1 MKDVIIHMT
10 FAKVFLYKGVTLE
23 WHDYLG
29 PIILR
34 RNTEVERNYKN
45 VSLRTWGLVN
55 KFAGLSKEEKQQ
67 YRLY

>member
-1 MKDVIIHMT
+1 MEDALIHIT
-10 FAKVFLYKGVTLE
+10 YAKGFLYKGVTLE

-45 VSLRTWGLVN
+45 VSLRIWSLVN
-55 KFAGLSKEEKQQ
+55 QFARLSKEGRQQ